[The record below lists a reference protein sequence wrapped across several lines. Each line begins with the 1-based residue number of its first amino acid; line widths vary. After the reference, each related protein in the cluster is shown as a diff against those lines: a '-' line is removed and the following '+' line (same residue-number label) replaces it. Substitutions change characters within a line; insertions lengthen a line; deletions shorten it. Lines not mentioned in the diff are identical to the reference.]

1 MEPSQISYM
10 YIIFPLWGTAK
21 IIITTIRLRFHRLLL
36 AVMMLMDDDDD
47 DDDVDQHYLI
57 QDGYNSQSTR
67 FAMMDSDIQ
76 DLV

>member
-36 AVMMLMDDDDD
+36 AVMMLMDDDDEED
-47 DDDVDQHYLI
+47 MEAHLTTTR
-57 QDGYNSQSTR
+57 QDSLGTGYSQS
-67 FAMMDSDIQ
+67 
-76 DLV
+76 